1 MQALL
6 TQFQRSQPQSVGG
19 DSEDG
24 VDSDY
29 EEEEEEEEDDEE
41 EADE

>member
-6 TQFQRSQPQSVGG
+6 TQFQSSQPQSVGG
-19 DSEDG
+19 DSEDEADF
-24 VDSDY
+24 DS
-29 EEEEEEEEDDEE
+29 EEEEEEDDEE